1 MNTTVAEDVAQ
12 VTHLEEQP
20 AQPQQPEGAH
30 KALIR
35 SLSQMDRDRL
45 GHLAGVSGTYI
56 TALIYRAN
64 TVSLPIAVA
73 IDKFTNGAI
82 DFRSLLFSGETVDWD
97 FVRNKLNSEQ

>member
-1 MNTTVAEDVAQ
+1 MNTATVEDNPQATRPNEQSAQ
-12 VTHLEEQP
+12 TP
-20 AQPQQPEGAH
+20 TEGAH

-35 SLSQMDRDRL
+35 SLSQMERDRL

-64 TVSLPIAVA
+64 TVSLPIAIA

-82 DFRSLLFSGETVDWD
+82 DFRSLLYGGDSIDWD
-97 FVRNKLNSEQ
+97 FVKDKLGS

>member
-1 MNTTVAEDVAQ
+1 MNTTVIEGVPQ
-12 VTHLEEQP
+12 VTHFEEA

-35 SLSQMDRDRL
+35 SLSQLDRDRL
-45 GHLAGVSGTYI
+45 GHMAGVSGTYI

-64 TVSLPIAVA
+64 TVSLPIAIA

-82 DFRSLLFSGETVDWD
+82 DFRSLLYSNDTIDWD
-97 FVRNKLNSEQ
+97 FVKHKLNS

>member
-1 MNTTVAEDVAQ
+1 MNTATVEDVPQ
-12 VTHLEEQP
+12 VTHFEEQP
-20 AQPQQPEGAH
+20 VQPQPEGAH

-35 SLSQMDRDRL
+35 SLTQMDRDRL

-64 TVSLPIAVA
+64 TVSLPIAIA

-82 DFRSLLFSGETVDWD
+82 DFRTLLYGGESIDWD
-97 FVRNKLNSEQ
+97 FVKHKLNS